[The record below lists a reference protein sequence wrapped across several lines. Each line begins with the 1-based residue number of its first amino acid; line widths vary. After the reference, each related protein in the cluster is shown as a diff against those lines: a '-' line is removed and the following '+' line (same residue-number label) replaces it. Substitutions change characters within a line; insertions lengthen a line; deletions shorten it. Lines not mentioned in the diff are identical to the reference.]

1 MADDQNTSPETA
13 DDYSYAAIAPIWVL
27 LLVLIALIEIG
38 TLPVTRSVLA
48 AVLQ

>member
-13 DDYSYAAIAPIWVL
+13 DDYSYSAIAPIWVL